1 MMLQKRTRHN
11 FREFNFHFYTSTIKR
26 PWPMK
31 MSTKMKLKK
40 RRNYPIDNR
49 ELFPPPP
56 RLPVQPGL
64 AYRLGR
70 SIFRCILSTLAVPFV
85 IVWALVLCLIYFTV
99 LVINSSWNI
108 SLTLDQDQYPPP
120 HVFLPFTGLSL
131 LLPILNLIDFFRIFL
146 NLDNSWKCP
155 LSRLI

>member
-1 MMLQKRTRHN
+1 MKLN
-11 FREFNFHFYTSTIKR
+11 
-26 PWPMK
+26 MK
-31 MSTKMKLKK
+31 MRLRKP
-40 RRNYPIDNR
+40 RNYPIDNR

-56 RLPVQPGL
+56 RSPVQPGL

-99 LVINSSWNI
+99 FIINSYWNM
-108 SLTLDQDQYPPP
+108 SLTLHEDQYPPP

-131 LLPILNLIDFFRIFL
+131 LLPILNLIDLFHILLFKK
-146 NLDNSWKCP
+146 NDQMP
-155 LSRLI
+155 D